1 MTDSAKRVSGLVSP
15 FVSQVARRAMDTE
28 KHSPVK
34 DSRRSS
40 LFDDDF
46 DQENENDGVKV
57 SPVKK
62 VDSFSAAA
70 IRL

>member
-1 MTDSAKRVSGLVSP
+1 
-15 FVSQVARRAMDTE
+15 MDTE